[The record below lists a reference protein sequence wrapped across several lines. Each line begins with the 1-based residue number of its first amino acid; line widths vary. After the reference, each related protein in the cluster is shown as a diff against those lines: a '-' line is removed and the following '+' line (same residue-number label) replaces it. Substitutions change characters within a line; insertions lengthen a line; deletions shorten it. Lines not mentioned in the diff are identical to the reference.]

1 MPRLSLPAP
10 KYFATRQEDNR
21 LSRNAPDCFC
31 LETSASRVRCN
42 APLFNFMSVLSSH
55 KLLYSLPATLPSTCA
70 GERRRRK
77 IAFPDPGKESMACS
91 FSKWIRVPH
100 CRSCRA
106 RSRLKEGLASSVVG
120 RLLPTRRRLDSL
132 ESCPSSERS
141 PSDPECAE
149 GSEPVQRFQVVLYNR
164 KARTT
169 SSL

>member
-91 FSKWIRVPH
+91 FSNSIQG
-100 CRSCRA
+100 STLSELSSSLA
-106 RSRLKEGLASSVVG
+106 RSRLKGGLASSVVG
-120 RLLPTRRRLDSL
+120 RLLPTRRRLYSL

-149 GSEPVQRFQVVLYNR
+149 GSEPVQRFVPYNG

-169 SSL
+169 SS